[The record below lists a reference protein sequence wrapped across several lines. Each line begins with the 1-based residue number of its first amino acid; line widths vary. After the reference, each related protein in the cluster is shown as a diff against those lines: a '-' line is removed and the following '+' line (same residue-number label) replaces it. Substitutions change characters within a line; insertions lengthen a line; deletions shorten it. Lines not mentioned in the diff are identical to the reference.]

1 MIKILGTKRI
11 VILFALIA
19 LNSLLAATVFM
30 YLQPEVAKEEMTLK
44 SAKAQESKTR
54 KEISDLQLE
63 FDQLEEQQDEF
74 NVLRDDGFF
83 SNQDRQNVQNVFTLA
98 EMTSGVLSAK
108 VSVARGTINQEEEDA
123 TKADH
128 VLLESPV
135 SITLSAI
142 DDTEVYAYIDYLE
155 KNFPGHIT
163 LTNLYMR
170 RTANVNDV
178 ILRAIANGAK
188 PPMVEANLDFVW
200 RTMIESKYV
209 MDIEKDQTGRL

>member
-19 LNSLLAATVFM
+19 LNGALAATVFM
-30 YLQPEVAKEEMTLK
+30 YLQPEVTKEELTLK
-44 SAKAQESKTR
+44 GAKAKESKTR
-54 KEISDLQLE
+54 KEISELQLE

-74 NVLRDDGFF
+74 NVLKNDGFF
-83 SNQDRQNVQNVFTLA
+83 SNQDRQQVQTVFTKA
-98 EMTSGVLSAK
+98 EIDSGVLSAK
-108 VSVARGTINQEEEDA
+108 VSVARGSINQDEEDA

-135 SITLSAI
+135 TISLTAI
-142 DDTEVYAYIDYLE
+142 DDTEIYAYIDYLE

-163 LTNLYMR
+163 LKNLYMR
-170 RTANVNDV
+170 RTANVNDT
-178 ILRAIANGAK
+178 ILRAIAGGAK
-188 PPMVEANLDFVW
+188 PALVEANLDMIW

-209 MDIEKDQTGRL
+209 MDIENSQAGRL